1 MGGRDTD
8 MVLLDENGIR
18 CDGRTID
25 EPRRIMIKAGVLKN
39 AEGSAYIEFG
49 DNKILAGV
57 YGPRDVHPKHM
68 SDADTGILRCR
79 YHMEPFSVTERKN
92 PAPSRREIEISK
104 VIKEALAPAVMLERF
119 PRTAVD
125 VYIEILQADGGSRC
139 AALDAAAVA
148 LADAGIP
155 MRDMVSACAAG
166 KVGDTIVLDINNE
179 EDQAG
184 QADMPVAY
192 MPNLNKVTLLQL
204 DGVLSLDEY
213 KKCIETGI
221 NGCRIVYDIQKKALM
236 EKYFSDPNNGKAQPE
251 TPSKPDNAAS
261 PPSSDMAPDTEDD
274 T

>member
-1 MGGRDTD
+1 

-18 CDGRTID
+18 CDGRTVNQT
-25 EPRRIMIKAGVLKN
+25 RRVEIKAGVLKN
-39 AEGSAYIEFG
+39 ADGSAYIEFG

-68 SDADTGILRCR
+68 SDTDTGILRCR

-104 VIKEALAPAVMLERF
+104 VIKEALLPAVMLEHF

-125 VYIEILQADGGSRC
+125 VYIEVLQADGGSRC

-155 MRDMVSACAAG
+155 MRDLVCACAAG
-166 KVGDTIVLDINNE
+166 KAADTIILDVNNE

-184 QADMPVAY
+184 QADMPMGY
-192 MPNLNKVTLLQL
+192 MPNLDQITLLQL
-204 DGVLSLDEY
+204 DGVLSPDEFE
-213 KKCIETGI
+213 KCVQTAKE
-221 NGCRIVYDIQKKALM
+221 GCLQVYELQKKALQDR
-236 EKYFSDPNNGKAQPE
+236 FFPGGAG
-251 TPSKPDNAAS
+251 
-261 PPSSDMAPDTEDD
+261 
-274 T
+274 

>member
-1 MGGRDTD
+1 MGGREAQ

-18 CDGRTID
+18 CDGRTVD
-25 EPRRIMIKAGVLKN
+25 QTRRVEIKAGVLKN
-39 AEGSAYIEFG
+39 ADGSAYIEFG

-68 SDADTGILRCR
+68 SDTDTGILRCR

-104 VIKEALAPAVMLERF
+104 VIKEALLPAVMLEKF

-125 VYIEILQADGGSRC
+125 VYIEVLQADGGSRC

-155 MRDMVSACAAG
+155 MRDLVCACAAG
-166 KVGDTIVLDINNE
+166 KAADTIILDVNNE

-184 QADMPVAY
+184 QADMPMGY
-192 MPNLNKVTLLQL
+192 MPNLDQITLLQL
-204 DGVLSLDEY
+204 EGVLSPNEFA
-213 KKCIETGI
+213 KCVQTAKA
-221 NGCRIVYDIQKKALM
+221 GCLQVYELQKKALQDR
-236 EKYFSDPNNGKAQPE
+236 FFPGGAR
-251 TPSKPDNAAS
+251 
-261 PPSSDMAPDTEDD
+261 
-274 T
+274 